1 MKCENTK
8 FAKEK
13 VKIAVLSQ
21 GYSWNKNGVTFG
33 TKWYGKIKI
42 AVCNLG
48 FSKMYLNGCLECSPG
63 NETRKTSQ
71 YNN

>member
-48 FSKMYLNGCLECSPG
+48 FSKMYLKKIKI
-63 NETRKTSQ
+63 RKRERLSEKGA
-71 YNN
+71 NKM